1 MLQPQMAIGGYRMKV
16 GASFFF
22 QNYFRAQK
30 ADWEI
35 YQEDLALAEM
45 VEPLGFDSIWGV
57 EHHFSPY
64 TMIPDVLQF
73 LTYMAGRTSRV
84 GFGSMVVVLPW
95 HDPVRVAEQIAMLD
109 IYCGERELILG
120 FGRGSGR
127 IEYDGFRVPMSE
139 SRERFVEAAQIVRM
153 ALTQGRFSHNGKYF
167 QIPDMSIRPQPRRKN
182 LTERFY
188 GAIISPETGDI
199 MARQGM
205 GMLVIPQKPWAEHK
219 QDYDHFKESCAKF
232 GQVAKRPIVSCFIYC
247 AKTEKEANEGAEKW
261 IGNYA
266 DTAISHYEYDEP
278 EHFRNAK
285 GYEFHAQIAAAT
297 KNSAGAFR
305 EMFTKTQVY
314 GTPERCIQTLHTI
327 ASTMDAAEFVGT
339 FKYGGMPLELAQCS
353 MKLFATEVLPHIRRG
368 ASGVQES
375 AAAAGR

>member
-1 MLQPQMAIGGYRMKV
+1 MKV

-30 ADWEI
+30 PDWEI

-73 LTYMAGRTSRV
+73 LTYMAGRTNRV

-109 IYCGERELILG
+109 IYCGERELVLG

-139 SRERFVEAAQIVRM
+139 SRERFEEAAQIVRT
-153 ALTQGRFSHNGKYF
+153 ALTQERFSYSGKYF
-167 QIPDMSIRPQPRRKN
+167 QIPEMSVRPQPRRRN

-219 QDYDHFKESCAKF
+219 KDYDHFLDSCAKF
-232 GQVAKRPIVSCFIYC
+232 GQPAKRPIVSCFIYC
-247 AKTEKEANEGAEKW
+247 GETEKEANEGAERW

-266 DTAISHYEYDEP
+266 DTAIRHYEYDEP

-297 KNSAGAFR
+297 KNSPGAFR

-314 GTPERCIQTLHTI
+314 GTPEQCIRTLETI
-327 ASTMDAAEFVGT
+327 ASTMDAAEFIGT
-339 FKYGGMPLELAQCS
+339 FKYGGMPLAVAQGN
-353 MKLFATEVLPHIRRG
+353 MKLFATEVLPHIRR
-368 ASGVQES
+368 ARTAVQEA
-375 AAAAGR
+375 AAAAGS

>member
-1 MLQPQMAIGGYRMKV
+1 MKV

-30 ADWEI
+30 PDWEI
-35 YQEDLALAEM
+35 YREDLALAEM

-73 LTYMAGRTSRV
+73 LTFMAGRTKRI

-109 IYCGERELILG
+109 LYCEDRELVLG
-120 FGRGSGR
+120 FGRGAGR

-139 SRERFVEAAQIVRM
+139 SRERFSEAAEIVRLG
-153 ALTQGRFSHNGKYF
+153 LTQERFSYKGKYF
-167 QIPDMSIRPQPRRKN
+167 QIPEMSIRPQPRHRKLN
-182 LTERFY
+182 ERFY

-199 MARQGM
+199 MAQQGM

-219 QDYDHFKESCAKF
+219 KDYDHFKHSCAKF
-232 GQVAKRPIVSCFIYC
+232 GHKARPPIVSTFIYV
-247 AKTEKEANEGAEKW
+247 AETEKEALAGAEKW

-266 DTAISHYEYDEP
+266 ETAISHYEYDEP
-278 EHFRNAK
+278 EHFRGAK
-285 GYEFHAQIAAAT
+285 GYEFHAKMADAT
-297 KNSAGAFR
+297 KKSTSSFR

-314 GTPERCIQTLHTI
+314 GTPEQCVATLRTI
-327 ASTMDAAEFVGT
+327 AETMDASEFVAT
-339 FKYGGMPLELAQCS
+339 FKFGAMPLEVAQRS
-353 MKLFATEVLPHIRRG
+353 MKLFATEVMPHIQRG
-368 ASGVQES
+368 TTPSQHS
-375 AAAAGR
+375 AAAGR

>member
-1 MLQPQMAIGGYRMKV
+1 MKV

-22 QNYFRAQK
+22 QNYFRAEK
-30 ADWEI
+30 PDWEI
-35 YQEDLALAEM
+35 YREDLELAEM

-73 LTYMAGRTSRV
+73 LTFMAGRTRRV

-109 IYCGERELILG
+109 NYCGDRDLVLG
-120 FGRGSGR
+120 FGRGAGR
-127 IEYDGFRVPMSE
+127 IEYNGFRVPMSE
-139 SRERFVEAAQIVRM
+139 SRERFTEGAEIVRL
-153 ALTQGRFSHNGKYF
+153 ALSQERFSYDGKYHH
-167 QIPDMSIRPQPRRKN
+167 IPEMSIRPQPRHKN
-182 LTERFY
+182 LTDRFY

-199 MARQGM
+199 MAKQGM
-205 GMLVIPQKPWAEHK
+205 GMLVIPQKSWAEHK
-219 QDYDHFKESCAKF
+219 KDYDHFKESCAKF
-232 GQVAKRPIVSCFIYC
+232 GHKAKKPIVSTFIYC
-247 AKTEKEANEGAEKW
+247 GETEKEAVEGAEKW

-285 GYEFHAQIAAAT
+285 GYEFHAKMADAT
-297 KNSAGAFR
+297 KGNASSFR
-305 EMFTKTQVY
+305 QMFTKTQVF
-314 GTPERCIQTLHTI
+314 GTPAQCVETLRTI

-339 FKYGGMPLELAQCS
+339 FKFGGMPLEVAQRS
-353 MKLFATEVLPHIRRG
+353 MKLFATEVLPH
-368 ASGVQES
+368 VQSKESRVQQS
-375 AAAAGR
+375 AAAGGGH

>member
-1 MLQPQMAIGGYRMKV
+1 MKV

-22 QNYFRAQK
+22 QNYFRAEK
-30 ADWEI
+30 PDWEI
-35 YQEDLALAEM
+35 YREDLALADM

-73 LTYMAGRTSRV
+73 LTFMAGRTKRI

-109 IYCGERELILG
+109 LYCEDRDLVLG
-120 FGRGSGR
+120 FGRGAGR
-127 IEYDGFRVPMSE
+127 IEYDGFRVSMSE
-139 SRERFVEAAQIVRM
+139 SRDRFSEAAEVVRLGLTQERF
-153 ALTQGRFSHNGKYF
+153 SYKGKYF
-167 QIPDMSIRPQPRRKN
+167 QIPEMSIRPQPRRRD
-182 LTERFY
+182 LQQRFY

-219 QDYDHFKESCAKF
+219 KDYDHFLESCAKF
-232 GQVAKRPIVSCFIYC
+232 GHAPKRPIVSTFIYC
-247 AKTEKEANEGAEKW
+247 SETEKEAVAGAEQW

-266 DTAISHYEYDEP
+266 ETAIRHYEYDEP
-278 EHFRNAK
+278 EHFRGAK
-285 GYEFHAQIAAAT
+285 GYEFHARMADAT
-297 KNSAGAFR
+297 KKSTSSFR

-314 GTPERCIQTLHTI
+314 GTPEQCVATLREI
-327 ASTMDAAEFVGT
+327 ASTMNAAEFVGT
-339 FKYGGMPLELAQCS
+339 FKFGGMPLEVAQRS
-353 MKLFATEVLPHIRRG
+353 MKLFATEVLPHIQRG
-368 ASGVQES
+368 TSPATHS
-375 AAAAGR
+375 AAAGR